1 MSTAIISLK
10 DVEKNFGLKKVLRG
24 LSFDVAPGELIALL
38 GCNGAGKTTTIN
50 MLLGL
55 EQADAGE
62 ISIFGS
68 KPGSMQVRSLLG
80 VTPQGTDFPEG
91 LKVKEV
97 LELVAAHYPNAIA
110 LDEAVTKFSL
120 TDIADQ
126 VTAGL
131 SYGQKRRVAV
141 ALAFIGNPKLIFL
154 DEPTTGLDVQSRH
167 ALWDIIRN
175 YVKSGGTLVLT
186 THYLEEAEKLASRVL
201 VLDKGVIS
209 QQGTVAEIIAETGM
223 MSVVFEA
230 PACPPSLDNA
240 VSIKQS
246 AGCYT
251 IETSNSDALLRE
263 LVNKNIDFANLI
275 VHKSNLETAFLEI
288 NAASAADGGV

>member
-1 MSTAIISLK
+1 
-10 DVEKNFGLKKVLRG
+10 
-24 LSFDVAPGELIALL
+24 
-38 GCNGAGKTTTIN
+38 
-50 MLLGL
+50 
-55 EQADAGE
+55 
-62 ISIFGS
+62 
-68 KPGSMQVRSLLG
+68 
-80 VTPQGTDFPEG
+80 
-91 LKVKEV
+91 
-97 LELVAAHYPNAIA
+97 
-110 LDEAVTKFSL
+110 
-120 TDIADQ
+120 
-126 VTAGL
+126 
-131 SYGQKRRVAV
+131 
-141 ALAFIGNPKLIFL
+141 

-167 ALWDIIRN
+167 ALWDIIRS

-209 QQGTVAEIIAETGM
+209 QQGTVAEIIADTGM

-240 VSIKQS
+240 VSIKQN

-288 NAASAADGGV
+288 NAASAADGGA